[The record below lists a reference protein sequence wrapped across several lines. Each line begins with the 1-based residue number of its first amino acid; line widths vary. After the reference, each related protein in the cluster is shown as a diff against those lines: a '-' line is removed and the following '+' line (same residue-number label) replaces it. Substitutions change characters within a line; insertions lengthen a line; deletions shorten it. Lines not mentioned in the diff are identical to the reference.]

1 MEKIRFMTSLLTF
14 YLKGEIA
21 VEQNFLK
28 LRRPNTILS
37 LIPLGC
43 RKYNIPI
50 NQISS
55 VGTNFHL
62 LVKNFLVG
70 IIEIIGGFI
79 LMSMSPAAI
88 LLVILGFFTF
98 INSFQTELEISTTAG
113 HEYTLFFLIFEKKKA
128 LAAEQMINGMI
139 GFRMNDTNV
148 RIQTENQTAA
158 LNSAQSANTQA
169 IINAINSNNQN
180 KKKSG
185 EFRFS
190 AFLYH
195 SPRTQINERGA
206 FLLKATP
213 HNYRLAPLSFT
224 RLIFFRRNIQNSLE
238 IHQVTSKNLV

>member
-14 YLKGEIA
+14 YLKGEIT

-50 NQISS
+50 NQIAS

-62 LVKNFLVG
+62 LLFNFLIG
-70 IIEIIGGFI
+70 IVVFI
-79 LMSMSPAAI
+79 FGISLTASGSLFGI
-88 LLVILGFFTF
+88 LLLIMGFSIF
-98 INSFQTELEISTTAG
+98 INSFQTELEISTTSG
-113 HEYTLFFLIFEKKKA
+113 TEYTLFFLIFEKKKA
-128 LAAEQMINGMI
+128 LAAEQMINNVI

-180 KKKSG
+180 
-185 EFRFS
+185 R
-190 AFLYH
+190 
-195 SPRTQINERGA
+195 
-206 FLLKATP
+206 
-213 HNYRLAPLSFT
+213 
-224 RLIFFRRNIQNSLE
+224 
-238 IHQVTSKNLV
+238 